1 MRDRVRRAGLHTVA
15 AENAARVVDV
25 IDLGVAVPG
34 GNAIRLRVF
43 CGFDV
48 YAIRR
53 TGCSAQ
59 ETPHTFF
66 VPIFVALQHVNS
78 PVARLDAGRN
88 VRVRL
93 RRRLAEHGQKS
104 DAEAFNER
112 DECFANLVHQEG
124 APTHGDWFSATS
136 VGNLMKALN
145 ALMAQGAAAGPDKS
159 LNESRHWDYLLV
171 SRQYGKHSGTFEN
184 SYLRVSSYKTKHG
197 EGETVEKALNSYI
210 IPRLEK
216 LLADGA
222 IHYYA
227 VSREAIHTDDP
238 AEFDI
243 VVITNGAAGLDKF
256 YESLEAA
263 AKANP
268 TGGPA
273 FASANEGSAHRDFL
287 SLATAVFK

>member
-1 MRDRVRRAGLHTVA
+1 MHKWFSKMLFAVAVA
-15 AENAARVVDV
+15 AIAALSAAPARAQMADDKEKAPVYTYVSEW
-25 IDLGVAVPG
+25 AVPRADWAAYEKG
-34 GNAIRLRVF
+34 I
-43 CGFDV
+43 
-48 YAIRR
+48 
-53 TGCSAQ
+53 SATKQ
-59 ETPHTFF
+59 LMDKL
-66 VPIFVALQHVNS
+66 VADGTLV
-78 PVARLDAGRN
+78 DYGWF
-88 VRVRL
+88 
-93 RRRLAEHGQKS
+93 K
-104 DAEAFNER
+104 
-112 DECFANLVHQEG
+112 NLVHQEG

-136 VGNLMKALN
+136 VGNVMKALN

-159 LNESRHWDYLLV
+159 LIDSKHWDYLLV

-197 EGETVEKALNSYI
+197 EGETAEKALNSYI

-243 VVITNGAAGLDKF
+243 VVITDGTAGLDKF
-256 YESLEAA
+256 YESLEVA

>member
-1 MRDRVRRAGLHTVA
+1 MHKWFSKMLFAVAVA
-15 AENAARVVDV
+15 AIAALSAAPARAQMADDKEKAPVYTYVSEW
-25 IDLGVAVPG
+25 AVPRADWAAYENG
-34 GNAIRLRVF
+34 I
-43 CGFDV
+43 
-48 YAIRR
+48 
-53 TGCSAQ
+53 SATKQ
-59 ETPHTFF
+59 LMDKL
-66 VPIFVALQHVNS
+66 VADGTLV
-78 PVARLDAGRN
+78 DYGWF
-88 VRVRL
+88 
-93 RRRLAEHGQKS
+93 K
-104 DAEAFNER
+104 
-112 DECFANLVHQEG
+112 NLVHQEG

-136 VGNLMKALN
+136 VGNVMKALN

-159 LNESRHWDYLLV
+159 LIDSKHWDYLLV

-197 EGETVEKALNSYI
+197 EGETAEKALNSYI

-243 VVITNGAAGLDKF
+243 VVITDGTAGLDKF
-256 YESLEAA
+256 YESLEVA